1 MYAPSVETNPHLGI
15 PRPSSVQ
22 SHGFA
27 AQNPC
32 PTSGLPAHIKLWTA
46 GSQKSITC
54 NWLRCLWTL
63 SDRLWIIHVESKSYK
78 WIRSWQILNN
88 GVVFNLFHSLF
99 GLQDLSQ
106 LCPSRKEPTTHL
118 VQHEESHIGHGDHP
132 TVNEICEASLCFS
145 PRSWL
150 FPNFDQIL
158 HHEGQL

>member
-1 MYAPSVETNPHLGI
+1 MTLKKKLLNTISQISWCMPPLWKPILTLGY
-15 PRPSSVQ
+15 PGPLLYNLTDLRLKTHVQ
-22 SHGFA
+22 HPVCL
-27 AQNPC
+27 QN
-32 PTSGLPAHIKLWTA
+32 TSN
-46 GSQKSITC
+46 S
-54 NWLRCLWTL
+54 L

-78 WIRSWQILNN
+78 WIRSSQILNN
-88 GVVFNLFHSLF
+88 GVVFNIFHSLF

-106 LCPSRKEPTTHL
+106 LCPSWKEPTNHL

-158 HHEGQL
+158 HLEGQL